1 MKPSRNVRTKIA
13 LGYALIIVVCIL
25 SVGFVY
31 RQVERFTEPDD
42 SRAQV
47 QTRRSLVN
55 QTLYH
60 LYQAEG
66 YGQFL
71 IAGYPSYERRYRDEL
86 RVVREHLDSLGQW
99 GAGGSDSLQRNRL
112 DSISSLIDVKERST
126 LGLQRTIRS
135 AGTATLLNKNIRQLL
150 PPDSVRAD
158 SAARTVVRQDTVT
171 VPRRKRGFFRRLG
184 DVFRPPKEDSSVVI
198 STRVIVDSLPAAAVS
213 DTIAG
218 VLRNLQDRVTSERL
232 ELYERAWNDGN
243 TLKYSNRQI
252 NEKIYRLLNDFEQ
265 EETAYLLARM
275 NGRAEVKRRASLI
288 LGGIAATAIVLM
300 LLFVWILWRDI
311 NRSNR
316 YKRELEE
323 ANRSN
328 EALLAAREKLMLTI
342 THDIKAPLSS
352 IMGYIDLLVRLTGE
366 KRQGLY
372 LRNMKASADHL
383 LSLVGNL
390 LDFYRLD
397 ANKVEINEVAFNP
410 AELFA
415 QIGAGFAPVAAAKGI
430 GLQTRID
437 PSAECEV
444 AGDPFRIRQI
454 TDNLLSNA
462 LKFTDRGSVTIAAEL
477 HDGNLI
483 FSVKDTGRGIAR
495 AERERIFGEFVRL
508 SSAQGVGGV
517 GLGLSIVDR
526 LVKLLGGR
534 IYLES
539 QPGRGSK
546 FSVCVPVKSAAGVLS
561 ERKGEAPAGS
571 GPATTPTGF
580 FGIRC
585 LLVDDDAL
593 QLEMAGAM
601 CRQSGCEVECCAYP
615 EYAAKLVAEHR
626 FDVVLTDIQMPGT
639 DGFEVLDRIRAFCP
653 ELPVVAVSARS
664 DNRADYLG
672 RGFTAVVR
680 KPFSAGEL
688 TDAIRVALGRDACG
702 AHDEPQPAGD
712 SGQPAVGA
720 PAVAQHTAGC
730 EGAAEDVRSVPD
742 FDALTAFAREDTAAA
757 ARIIRSFAEQ
767 TAANCVAFAEA
778 SAKGDTAGIAA
789 LAHKMLPLFTML
801 RTEEITAQL
810 RLLERLEGPL
820 TPDLL
825 TRIGRMLES
834 VDEVVKQAQKRYL
847 CDEKR

>member
-1 MKPSRNVRTKIA
+1 
-13 LGYALIIVVCIL
+13 
-25 SVGFVY
+25 
-31 RQVERFTEPDD
+31 
-42 SRAQV
+42 
-47 QTRRSLVN
+47 
-55 QTLYH
+55 
-60 LYQAEG
+60 
-66 YGQFL
+66 
-71 IAGYPSYERRYRDEL
+71 
-86 RVVREHLDSLGQW
+86 
-99 GAGGSDSLQRNRL
+99 
-112 DSISSLIDVKERST
+112 
-126 LGLQRTIRS
+126 
-135 AGTATLLNKNIRQLL
+135 
-150 PPDSVRAD
+150 
-158 SAARTVVRQDTVT
+158 
-171 VPRRKRGFFRRLG
+171 
-184 DVFRPPKEDSSVVI
+184 
-198 STRVIVDSLPAAAVS
+198 
-213 DTIAG
+213 
-218 VLRNLQDRVTSERL
+218 
-232 ELYERAWNDGN
+232 
-243 TLKYSNRQI
+243 
-252 NEKIYRLLNDFEQ
+252 
-265 EETAYLLARM
+265 M

-410 AELFA
+410 GELFA

-477 HDGNLI
+477 HEGNLI

-546 FSVCVPVKSAAGVLS
+546 FMVRVPVKSAAGVPS

-571 GPATTPTGF
+571 GPAASPTGF
-580 FGIRC
+580 SGIRC

-639 DGFEVLDRIRAFCP
+639 DGFEVLARIRAVCP

-672 RGFTAVVR
+672 RGFAAVVR

-688 TDAIRVALGRDACG
+688 TDAIRVALGRGACG
-702 AHDEPQPAGD
+702 AHDEPQPAEN
-712 SGQPAVGA
+712 SGQPGGGSSRSRGTHGRLRRRRRGRQLRSGFRCADGVRPGGYGRRRPDHPVVRGA
-720 PAVAQHTAGC
+720 DCGQLHGFLRGFGKGGHGRGCGTGAQDAAALHDAPHGGDHCAAQAARTAG
-730 EGAAEDVRSVPD
+730 GPADSRPANTD
-742 FDALTAFAREDTAAA
+742 RED
-757 ARIIRSFAEQ
+757 
-767 TAANCVAFAEA
+767 
-778 SAKGDTAGIAA
+778 AG
-789 LAHKMLPLFTML
+789 KC
-801 RTEEITAQL
+801 
-810 RLLERLEGPL
+810 G
-820 TPDLL
+820 
-825 TRIGRMLES
+825 
-834 VDEVVKQAQKRYL
+834 
-847 CDEKR
+847 